1 MKKPIIQVCFNLL
14 NLRNLRI
21 KIDLSSYKKPMKDL
35 RDNQLCY
42 VCGSKNETGL
52 RVAFEIDSDAKSIK
66 GRFTP
71 AAGHQGYEGIVHG
84 GIISALLDEA
94 MAKLAFSLGLPAVTA
109 EMTVKFRSP
118 AAPGEELL
126 VTGRLLDID
135 RRLVLGEAKVEQGLI
150 VIAEATGKLVKVS

>member
-1 MKKPIIQVCFNLL
+1 MKN
-14 NLRNLRI
+14 
-21 KIDLSSYKKPMKDL
+21 L

-42 VCGSKNETGL
+42 VCGSKNEAGL
-52 RVAFEIDSDAKSIK
+52 RVAFEIDRDAKSIK

-71 AAGHQGYEGIVHG
+71 AAAHQGYEGIVHG

-126 VTGRLLDID
+126 VTGRLLNID
-135 RRLVLGEAKVEQGLI
+135 RRLVLGEAKVEKGLI

>member
-1 MKKPIIQVCFNLL
+1 
-14 NLRNLRI
+14 
-21 KIDLSSYKKPMKDL
+21 MKDL
-35 RDNQLCY
+35 SDNQLCY
-42 VCGSKNETGL
+42 VCGSKNEAGL
-52 RVAFEIDSDAKSIK
+52 RVAFEIDRDAKSIS

-71 AAGHQGYEGIVHG
+71 AAAHQGYEGIVHG

-126 VTGRLLDID
+126 VTGRLRNID
-135 RRLVLGEAKVEQGLI
+135 RRLILGEAKVEKGLT
-150 VIAEATGKLVKVS
+150 VIAEATGKLVKV